1 MKMNKNHF
9 YSASAGTGKTYTIT
23 HYYLDILKSNVTDT
37 NITDK
42 IIAVTFTKKAAAEM
56 KERISQLIDEEIE
69 TDSENQQNWR
79 QIKNALSRAQ
89 ITTIDSFS
97 SNLIKENIL
106 YTALDNSFQIMNNLQ
121 ENSNTKKALNT
132 MYKTIYAIY
141 EEKETTTINNFKKS
155 RKEKIKKIIQEIT
168 KIPNYKE
175 QIKTVLQIKDID
187 DLFNEILRKY
197 RYEIE
202 QSKPLNSL
210 SDDEEKIFQ
219 NQTNQMFKQMA
230 LLYIQI
236 YRALTVDQNI
246 LDFFELKYQ
255 SLKLLESK
263 PEVLQK
269 YQNQYKYIII
279 DEFQDTDELQLR
291 IFENMHTQ
299 NNYIFYVGDKKQS
312 IYRFRGADI
321 SIFSKS
327 MTEFTQKYG
336 PIQSLN
342 TNYRSFKEIVDYANY
357 ISQNNLFNFS
367 DYKDSRLCSKDLL
380 TNMGFIPDK
389 EISDF
394 NPKPDI
400 QTQNQ
405 NIIKITAN
413 DKYRIKN
420 IYTPEIENRNK
431 SSAEEEVQT
440 IAKTIK
446 RIIKNKIYDKKQEKY
461 RNVEFKDIAV
471 LLRKISGYEEH
482 IKKYFE
488 KENINYYIVGSKM
501 FYEKPEVKSLI
512 SLLKIIDNPNSDFDF
527 FSSVIS
533 LFFTTKLS
541 EINNILKEVQNSTKS
556 IYEIFQNHAEKT
568 PYKKQLDSIK
578 KYSELK
584 TILKPSKILNKI
596 IEETNFKE
604 KLKLLE
610 NPESAYANI
619 SKFIQQIKEYEETTV
634 EISEIIELLN
644 NTTEVVEEE
653 LSTSSYNDN
662 TVKVMSI
669 HQSKGLEFPVVITG
683 ALSKKIE
690 VDAKIYFDKHKN
702 EKTQKEEKIFSLEE
716 FIKEEK
722 DIYADFELLEIS
734 EIRRLI
740 YVAITRP
747 SQALIN
753 IIPNY
758 KNKDKD
764 PEYQYTYLQNTDYP
778 KIDKID
784 FEQIPDEKIEK
795 QQPVKTEQNIN
806 QENFKNI
813 KNQEYRK
820 YISPSYLKENEE
832 FEKDTEIEEI
842 NTQQLFYEETSEDL
856 INEGIRLHEKLEHPQ
871 NKQQLK
877 KLIEKEPNLADFSD
891 LEITEKIYNS
901 QTSIPEAEFK
911 KSITIDNKK
920 YILTGIIDRL
930 IINKDK
936 IEVIDYKYSDLKHQ
950 KQIENYK
957 FQIQLYLWLVKDLGT
972 PTKGYI
978 LKIKNT
984 PEIIEISPDPNFE
997 NKLIEVIRNK

>member
-106 YTALDNSFQIMNNLQ
+106 YTALDNLFQIMNNLQ

-202 QSKPLNSL
+202 QSKALNTL
-210 SDDEEKIFQ
+210 SNDEDKITQ

-255 SLKLLESK
+255 SLKLLETK

-291 IFENMHTQ
+291 IFENIHTQ

-321 SIFSKS
+321 SIFSRS

-336 PIQSLN
+336 QIQSLN
-342 TNYRSFKEIVDYANY
+342 TNYRSFKEIVDYANH
-357 ISQNNLFNFS
+357 ISKNNLFNFS
-367 DYKDSRLCSKDLL
+367 DYEEKDLCSKDLL

-420 IYTPEIENRNK
+420 IYTPELENRNNSTAK
-431 SSAEEEVQT
+431 EEVKT

-446 RIIKNKIYDKKQEKY
+446 RIMKNKIYDKKQEKY
-461 RNVEFKDIAV
+461 RNAQFKDIAV
-471 LLRKISGYEEH
+471 LLRRISGYEEY

-501 FYEKPEVKSLI
+501 FYEKPEIKSLI
-512 SLLKIIDNPNSDFDF
+512 SLLKIIDNPNNDFDF
-527 FSSVIS
+527 FSSVVS

-541 EINNILKEVQNSTKS
+541 DINDILKEVQNSRKS
-556 IYEIFQNHAEKT
+556 IYEIFQNHVEKT

-596 IEETNFKE
+596 IEETKFKE

-610 NPESAYANI
+610 NPESAYANL
-619 SKFIQQIKEYEETTV
+619 SKFLQQIKEYEETTV

-690 VDAKIYFDKHKN
+690 VDARIYFDKHKN
-702 EKTQKEEKIFSLEE
+702 KETQKEEKIFSLEE

-753 IIPNY
+753 IIPNH
-758 KNKDKD
+758 KNKTKD

-778 KIDKID
+778 KIDTID

-795 QQPVKTEQNIN
+795 QQPVKTDQKIN
-806 QENFKNI
+806 QENFKDL
-813 KNQEYRK
+813 KTQEYRK
-820 YISPSYLKENEE
+820 YISPSYLKEKEE
-832 FEKDTEIEEI
+832 FEKDIEIEEI
-842 NTQQLFYEETSEDL
+842 NTQELFYEETSEDL

-877 KLIEKEPNLADFSD
+877 QLIKKEPNLADFSE
-891 LEITEKIYNS
+891 LQITEKIYNS

-911 KSITIDNKK
+911 KSITVDSKK

-930 IINKDK
+930 IINQGN

-950 KQIENYK
+950 NQIENYK
-957 FQIQLYLWLVKDLGT
+957 FQIQLYFWLVKDLGT

-997 NKLIEVIRNK
+997 NKLVEAIKNR

>member
-1 MKMNKNHF
+1 
-9 YSASAGTGKTYTIT
+9 
-23 HYYLDILKSNVTDT
+23 V
-37 NITDK
+37 
-42 IIAVTFTKKAAAEM
+42 V
-56 KERISQLIDEEIE
+56 
-69 TDSENQQNWR
+69 
-79 QIKNALSRAQ
+79 
-89 ITTIDSFS
+89 
-97 SNLIKENIL
+97 
-106 YTALDNSFQIMNNLQ
+106 
-121 ENSNTKKALNT
+121 
-132 MYKTIYAIY
+132 
-141 EEKETTTINNFKKS
+141 
-155 RKEKIKKIIQEIT
+155 
-168 KIPNYKE
+168 
-175 QIKTVLQIKDID
+175 
-187 DLFNEILRKY
+187 
-197 RYEIE
+197 
-202 QSKPLNSL
+202 
-210 SDDEEKIFQ
+210 
-219 NQTNQMFKQMA
+219 
-230 LLYIQI
+230 
-236 YRALTVDQNI
+236 
-246 LDFFELKYQ
+246 
-255 SLKLLESK
+255 
-263 PEVLQK
+263 
-269 YQNQYKYIII
+269 
-279 DEFQDTDELQLR
+279 
-291 IFENMHTQ
+291 
-299 NNYIFYVGDKKQS
+299 
-312 IYRFRGADI
+312 
-321 SIFSKS
+321 
-327 MTEFTQKYG
+327 
-336 PIQSLN
+336 
-342 TNYRSFKEIVDYANY
+342 
-357 ISQNNLFNFS
+357 
-367 DYKDSRLCSKDLL
+367 
-380 TNMGFIPDK
+380 
-389 EISDF
+389 
-394 NPKPDI
+394 
-400 QTQNQ
+400 
-405 NIIKITAN
+405 
-413 DKYRIKN
+413 
-420 IYTPEIENRNK
+420 
-431 SSAEEEVQT
+431 
-440 IAKTIK
+440 
-446 RIIKNKIYDKKQEKY
+446 
-461 RNVEFKDIAV
+461 
-471 LLRKISGYEEH
+471 
-482 IKKYFE
+482 
-488 KENINYYIVGSKM
+488 
-501 FYEKPEVKSLI
+501 
-512 SLLKIIDNPNSDFDF
+512 
-527 FSSVIS
+527 S

-541 EINNILKEVQNSTKS
+541 DINDILKEVQNSRKS
-556 IYEIFQNHAEKT
+556 IYEIFQNHVEKT

-596 IEETNFKE
+596 IEETKLKE